1 MATSL
6 EPLKGGYDVDENAV
20 RFSNYFHVLREL
32 VHLSCGWLPL
42 EPRLEVKYALGDHL
56 HDDARAVTKIKRRL
70 YELRTPERLPGRA
83 RRGARRP
90 AGPRQPRDQLR
101 RVRRDRLRGAQAHAR
116 RRDPHPPRHARP
128 DRRRALPAAAHPD
141 PAPPGAPHRRAP
153 ARPRRDA
160 LAFEDLGALPIR
172 LREVRELQI
181 MPPLDEPA
189 RDDYVEVTEEGDTYL
204 TEDLYVNG
212 DENHVPTD
220 PDEQKH
226 FFHGLM
232 DAELCAAEL
241 MARNSHEH
249 PEMPWDFHV
258 DMARQCWDEIR
269 HAEVHDRLMA
279 TELDCRWGDF
289 PIGFG
294 YFKSIYRLDLLSRL
308 VLFNGTSEQKAMW
321 RHSHR
326 RKVLVELGQTTV
338 ARVFDYLLAD
348 EVPHVH
354 NGVRWGSHLL
364 GGDEKAYREKVR
376 ELRAGLDATGQPVR
390 LERRL
395 GPALAAGLP
404 ALRDGL
410 LRAVERL
417 AGEAAELAGGLA
429 RGAAGRAEDLLA
441 AALGMAREARHEE
454 REDQDEDAEAC
465 DAGDDH
471 VSALPARA
479 GAESRPTRGAARRPA
494 PGVATRIPSPCGGA
508 AASGSTTSPA
518 RSHSSAP
525 AATSQCFTPR
535 SK

>member
-1 MATSL
+1 MLDEPSL
-6 EPLKGGYDVDENAV
+6 RQLTQLLHRQE
-20 RFSNYFHVLREL
+20 RHVAEL
-32 VHLSCGWLPL
+32 PV
-42 EPRLEVKYALGDHL
+42 E
-56 HDDARAVTKIKRRL
+56 
-70 YELRTPERLPGRA
+70 
-83 RRGARRP
+83 
-90 AGPRQPRDQLR
+90 
-101 RVRRDRLRGAQAHAR
+101 
-116 RRDPHPPRHARP
+116 
-128 DRRRALPAAAHPD
+128 AAAPV
-141 PAPPGAPHRRAP
+141 
-153 ARPRRDA
+153 
-160 LAFEDLGALPIR
+160 AFDDLGALPIR
-172 LREVRELQI
+172 LREVRELTI

-189 RDDYVEVTEEGDTYL
+189 RDGYVEVTEEGDTYL

-241 MARNSHEH
+241 MARNTHEH

-376 ELRAGLDATGQPVR
+376 ELRAGLDPTGQPV
-390 LERRL
+390 
-395 GPALAAGLP
+395 
-404 ALRDGL
+404 
-410 LRAVERL
+410 
-417 AGEAAELAGGLA
+417 
-429 RGAAGRAEDLLA
+429 
-441 AALGMAREARHEE
+441 
-454 REDQDEDAEAC
+454 
-465 DAGDDH
+465 
-471 VSALPARA
+471 
-479 GAESRPTRGAARRPA
+479 
-494 PGVATRIPSPCGGA
+494 
-508 AASGSTTSPA
+508 
-518 RSHSSAP
+518 
-525 AATSQCFTPR
+525 
-535 SK
+535 